1 MKITERRLRQ
11 IIRSVIEESIKA
23 ESLDLSA
30 LAAAGLISSKEKSR
44 IENEINEDI
53 SEGLGTVGKIGG
65 IVAGAILALT
75 ISLDISS
82 NMEKTRIA
90 QEKQRQIDVKALKL
104 AAKSEKDLQGAYND
118 YKKISAAAMGGDQEA
133 AYQLDMIHDGLN
145 ACTQYKI
152 QRSRDFIVRDGPQRY
167 ETNNP
172 GAGLYKGYEGS
183 TVDRINMSDDP
194 EYSNVDEEK
203 LRRLCYRFSDAI
215 GNTDTY
221 LMNNPGAFNP

>member
-1 MKITERRLRQ
+1 MKITERRLRHL
-11 IIRSVIEESIKA
+11 IRSVIEESIKT

-30 LAAAGLISSKEKSR
+30 LADAGLISSKEQSS
-44 IENEINEDI
+44 IEDKINEDL

-82 NMEKTRIA
+82 NMEKSRIA
-90 QEKQRQIDVKALKL
+90 QEKQRKIDVAALKL

-118 YKKISAAAMGGDQEA
+118 YKKISTAAARGDQEA

-145 ACTQYKI
+145 ACTQYKV
-152 QRSRDFIVRDGPQRY
+152 QSSRDFIVRDGPQRY

-172 GAGLYKGYEGS
+172 GSGLYKGYKGH
-183 TVDRINMSDDP
+183 TVDRLNMSDDP
-194 EYSNVDEEK
+194 EYSKVDQEK

-215 GNTDTY
+215 GNTATY
-221 LMNNPGAFNP
+221 LKNNPGAFNP